1 MLDIDLISVY
11 LSYMFIREI
20 KRRNKPYEKQF
31 ISHRLVE
38 SYRTAKGPR
47 QRVILD
53 LGCLDLPRDHWKA
66 LADAIEAKVSGQ
78 EDIFP
83 TDPQVEPLARK
94 FAQKIIQKHLQLK
107 PSHEAKE
114 PAEKDYE
121 TVDLNS
127 LDNSQS
133 RTIGGEYIG
142 VAACERLDLESFFG
156 KLGFNSKQVKLALLS
171 IIGRLVHPGSEL
183 KTADW
188 ARHLSRIGELLG
200 VDFSHLS
207 HNALYRI
214 SDLILEHKEE
224 IENYLTKTEL
234 NLFSL
239 PEKIVLYDL
248 TNTYFEGRAQG
259 NTKARRG
266 RSKENRTDCPLLTLA
281 LVIDEQG
288 FVKTSRILP
297 GNVSEPGTLEA
308 TLTALQSTAYDRTTR
323 AEKTAR
329 GITVVMDAGIASQD
343 NLILLKEQGYDY
355 VVVARQKLTLPK
367 EKRSEALTIVKEDD
381 KNTVHASLSIQGEEA
396 ILYCKSKLKAAKEQ
410 SMRKLFDER
419 LEHDLQQAAA
429 ALTQKGGVKTYDRV
443 MERVNRLQE
452 KHKRVSQYYRIN
464 VQKQGRLAVSISW
477 EKINQ
482 DRAEERFSGAYYLRT
497 SRIDLNEQEIWSLYT
512 MLTHLEDAFRSLKTE
527 LNLRPIFHKKESRSD
542 AHIFIAVLAYH
553 LLNVIQTELRKN
565 KIHIQWQRIRE
576 CMSSQVRITTAFSTQ
591 DGRRVYIRKTSQ
603 PEAFHQIIY
612 NALRL
617 PHRPVKTKRY
627 EN

>member
-1 MLDIDLISVY
+1 
-11 LSYMFIREI
+11 MFIREI

-31 ISHRLVE
+31 IAHRLVE

-47 QRVILD
+47 QRVILN
-53 LGCLDLPRDHWKA
+53 LGCLDIPRDHWKA

-78 EDIFP
+78 ESIF
-83 TDPQVEPLARK
+83 TIDPKVEALANE
-94 FAQKIIQKHLQLK
+94 FAQKIIQQHLQQKAL
-107 PSHEAKE
+107 PESSE
-114 PAEKDYE
+114 PAEKCYD

-142 VAACERLDLESFFG
+142 LHACERLRLESFFE
-156 KLGFNSKQVKLALLS
+156 KLGFNSKQVKVALLS

-183 KTADW
+183 KTAEW
-188 ARHLSRIGELLG
+188 ARHLSGIGELLG

-224 IENYLTKTEL
+224 IESYLAETER

-248 TNTYFEGRAQG
+248 TNTYFEGSAQG
-259 NTKARRG
+259 NPKALRG

-281 LVIDEQG
+281 LLIDEQG

-297 GNVSEPGTLEA
+297 GNVSEPGTMEQTLKALENTFRGRMA
-308 TLTALQSTAYDRTTR
+308 GTGQSA
-323 AEKTAR
+323 K
-329 GITVVMDAGIASQD
+329 GVTVVMDAGIATSA
-343 NLILLKEQGYDY
+343 NLSLLKEQGYDY
-355 VVVARQKLTLPK
+355 VVVSRQKLTLPK
-367 EKRSEALTIVKEDD
+367 EKQTAALATVKEDARN
-381 KNTVHASLSIQGEEA
+381 KVEA
-396 ILYCKSKLKAAKEQ
+396 RLYVQDDEALLFCHSKMKAAKEQ
-410 SMRKLFDER
+410 SMRKLFEER
-419 LEHDLQQAAA
+419 LEQDLKQAAQA
-429 ALTQKGGVKTYDRV
+429 IAQKGGVKTYEKV

-452 KHKRVSQYYRIN
+452 KHKRVSQYYLIE
-464 VQKQGRLAVSISW
+464 VQKKGRLATAISW

-482 DRAEERFSGAYYLRT
+482 QRADERFSGSYLLRT
-497 SRIDLNEQEIWSLYT
+497 SRTDLDEQEIWSLYT
-512 MLTHLEDAFRSLKTE
+512 MLTNLEDSFRSLKSE
-527 LNLRPIFHKKESRSD
+527 LNLRPIFHRKETRSD

-565 KIHIQWQRIRE
+565 KIHIQWWRIRE
-576 CMSSQVRITTAFSTQ
+576 RLGSHVRITTAVTAQ
-591 DGRRVYIRKTSQ
+591 DGRRIYIRKTSQ
-603 PEAFHQIIY
+603 PEALHRMIY
-612 NALRL
+612 DALKL
-617 PHRPVKTKRY
+617 SHRPVKTKRY